1 MQMRELKGIK
11 WIVRD
16 QYKWYSWMLSKAT
29 LTPKHGLFPS
39 LLEVIVNKFN
49 KSVLSTACIPAPILG
64 IFRDTA
70 VSQTD
75 MIPALI
81 EPS

>member
-1 MQMRELKGIK
+1 MTSLNGTAGFFQNQL
-11 WIVRD
+11 
-16 QYKWYSWMLSKAT
+16 Y

-64 IFRDTA
+64 IFRDTT

-75 MIPALI
+75 MIPALM